1 MLVSKART
9 IVLGMVISSCVT
21 GCASLG
27 LFQTP
32 EERVEQR
39 AQERLD
45 ALMARDMEKAFSFL
59 SPAYRKTT
67 TWQRYSGKYA
77 GVTNWRE
84 ATVKSVKCE
93 VDRCDVNTSIRYQM
107 IRPKVENTRTQKEV
121 WIEVDGQWYFYPR

>member
-9 IVLGMVISSCVT
+9 IVLGMVIASCVT

-67 TWQRYSGKYA
+67 TWQRFSGKYA
-77 GVTNWRE
+77 GVANWRE
-84 ATVKSVKCE
+84 ATIKSVECE
-93 VDRCDVNTSIRYQM
+93 VDRCDVNISIRYQM

-121 WIEVDGQWYFYPR
+121 WIEVGGEWYFYPR